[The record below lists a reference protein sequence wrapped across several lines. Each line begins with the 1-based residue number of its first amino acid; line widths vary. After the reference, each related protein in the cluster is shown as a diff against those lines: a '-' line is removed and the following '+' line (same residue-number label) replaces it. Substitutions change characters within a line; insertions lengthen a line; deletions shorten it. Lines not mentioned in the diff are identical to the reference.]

1 MVRCRIKEARG
12 RLSLPGETHRARPLT
27 KEGRVIQNHTTLH
40 EALES
45 RGLEKRKYASSVSKN
60 RKREMNLSV
69 VII

>member
-1 MVRCRIKEARG
+1 MGDSAC
-12 RLSLPGETHRARPLT
+12 LGETRRARPSPFT

-45 RGLEKRKYASSVSKN
+45 RGLEKRKYASNVSKN

-69 VII
+69 VIILI